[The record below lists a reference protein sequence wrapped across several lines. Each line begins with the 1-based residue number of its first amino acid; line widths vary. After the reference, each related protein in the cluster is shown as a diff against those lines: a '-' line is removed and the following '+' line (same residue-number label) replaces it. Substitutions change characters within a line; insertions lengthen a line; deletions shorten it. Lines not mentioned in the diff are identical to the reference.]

1 VTKGQ
6 RGQVRDDRSRSLPKQ
21 GAKAVSDGFK
31 SYRDSNIFKKANSWS
46 VTRLWVVFLKRRKM
60 VTNLPPQ
67 FYELLL
73 VVRTISPGR
82 EGIAARYADPFLP
95 ARCSVLSRAM
105 SEERDILVKAPLWI
119 VIKPRSVPDCQAK
132 NIAHSRRKDEKLA
145 VKSACSKIICS
156 ERGDKPEE

>member
-1 VTKGQ
+1 M
-6 RGQVRDDRSRSLPKQ
+6 
-21 GAKAVSDGFK
+21 AVSDGFE

-46 VTRLWVVFLKRRKM
+46 VTRLWVVFFKRRKM

-67 FYELLL
+67 FYELGR

-82 EGIAARYADPFLP
+82 EGISWQPDSLILSYQLGFPYYP
-95 ARCSVLSRAM
+95 ERCPKK
-105 SEERDILVKAPLWI
+105 ETFLVKAPLLWT

-132 NIAHSRRKDEKLA
+132 NISHSRRKYEKLP

-156 ERGDKPEE
+156 ERADEPED